1 MWNYKEV
8 FQLNRKALIVP
19 TLGLSAMLL
28 TGCVN
33 KATTVK
39 VQQGNETTIYHNAE
53 VIRYNGILALDTG
66 SHIVTVPQNATVDIT
81 KN

>member
-1 MWNYKEV
+1 MNK
-8 FQLNRKALIVP
+8 KALIVP
-19 TLGLSAMLL
+19 VLGLSTLLL

-39 VQQGNETTIYHNAE
+39 VQQGNETTIYHNVKVNHYDGLIA
-53 VIRYNGILALDTG
+53 IYNG
-66 SHIVTVPQNATVDIT
+66 SHTIIVPHNATVDIT

>member
-1 MWNYKEV
+1 MNKKV
-8 FQLNRKALIVP
+8 LIVP
-19 TLGLSAMLL
+19 TLGLSTLLL

-39 VQQGNETTIYHNAE
+39 VHQDNETTIYHNAK

-66 SHIVTVPQNATVDIT
+66 NHIITVPQNATVDIT
-81 KN
+81 KD

>member
-1 MWNYKEV
+1 MNK
-8 FQLNRKALIVP
+8 KAFIVP

-39 VQQGNETTIYHNAE
+39 VQQGNETTIYHNAK

-66 SHIVTVPQNATVDIT
+66 NHIITVPQNATVDIT
-81 KN
+81 KD

>member
-1 MWNYKEV
+1 MNK
-8 FQLNRKALIVP
+8 KALIVP
-19 TLGLSAMLL
+19 VLGLSAMLL

-39 VQQGNETTIYHNAE
+39 VQQGNETTIYHN
-53 VIRYNGILALDTG
+53 VKVSHYDGIIAIDNG
-66 SHIVTVPQNATVDIT
+66 SHVIIVSQNATVDIT

>member
-1 MWNYKEV
+1 MNK
-8 FQLNRKALIVP
+8 KALIVP
-19 TLGLSAMLL
+19 VLGLSAMLL

-39 VQQGNETTIYHNAE
+39 VQQGNETTIYHNAK

-66 SHIVTVPQNATVDIT
+66 SHIVTVPQNATVDLT

>member
-1 MWNYKEV
+1 MNK
-8 FQLNRKALIVP
+8 NKKALIVP
-19 TLGLSAMLL
+19 ALGLSAMLL

-39 VQQGNETTIYHNAE
+39 VQQGNETTIYHN
-53 VIRYNGILALDTG
+53 VKVNHYSGIIAIDTG
-66 SHIVTVPQNATVDIT
+66 SHIITVPQNATVDIT

>member
-1 MWNYKEV
+1 M
-8 FQLNRKALIVP
+8 NRKALIVP
-19 TLGLSAMLL
+19 VLGLSTLLL

-33 KATTVK
+33 KATTLK
-39 VQQGNETTIYHNAE
+39 VQQGNETTIYHNAK

-66 SHIVTVPQNATVDIT
+66 SHISTVPQNATVDIT

>member
-1 MWNYKEV
+1 MNK
-8 FQLNRKALIVP
+8 KALIVP
-19 TLGLSAMLL
+19 TLGLSVMLL

-39 VQQGNETTIYHNAE
+39 VHQGNETTIYHNAK

-66 SHIVTVPQNATVDIT
+66 NHIITVPQNATVDIT

>member
-1 MWNYKEV
+1 MNK
-8 FQLNRKALIVP
+8 KALIVP

-39 VQQGNETTIYHNAE
+39 VRQGNETTIYHN
-53 VIRYNGILALDTG
+53 VKVSHYDGIIALDTG
-66 SHIVTVPQNATVDIT
+66 SHIFTVPQNATVDIA

>member
-1 MWNYKEV
+1 MNK
-8 FQLNRKALIVP
+8 KALIVP
-19 TLGLSAMLL
+19 VLGLSAMLL

-39 VQQGNETTIYHNAE
+39 VQQGNETTIYHN
-53 VIRYNGILALDTG
+53 VKVSHYDGIIALDNG
-66 SHIVTVPQNATVDIT
+66 SHIFTVPQNATVDIT

>member
-1 MWNYKEV
+1 MNK
-8 FQLNRKALIVP
+8 KALIVP

-39 VQQGNETTIYHNAE
+39 VQQGNETTIYHNVKVNHYDGLIA
-53 VIRYNGILALDTG
+53 IYNG
-66 SHIVTVPQNATVDIT
+66 SHVIIVPQNATVDIT
-81 KN
+81 KG

>member
-1 MWNYKEV
+1 M
-8 FQLNRKALIVP
+8 NRKTLIVP
-19 TLGLSAMLL
+19 ALGLSAMLL

-39 VQQGNETTIYHNAE
+39 VHQGNETTIYHN
-53 VIRYNGILALDTG
+53 VKVNHYDGLIALDIG

>member
-1 MWNYKEV
+1 MNK
-8 FQLNRKALIVP
+8 KALIVP

-28 TGCVN
+28 TGCSN

-39 VQQGNETTIYHNAE
+39 VQQGNENTIYHN
-53 VIRYNGILALDTG
+53 VRVSHYGGIIAIDNG
-66 SHIVTVPQNATVDIT
+66 SHIITVPQNATVDIT

>member
-1 MWNYKEV
+1 MNK
-8 FQLNRKALIVP
+8 KAFIVP
-19 TLGLSAMLL
+19 VLGLSAMLL

-39 VQQGNETTIYHNAE
+39 VQQGNETTIYHNAK

-66 SHIVTVPQNATVDIT
+66 NHIITVPQNATVDIT
-81 KN
+81 KD

>member
-1 MWNYKEV
+1 M
-8 FQLNRKALIVP
+8 NRKALIVP
-19 TLGLSAMLL
+19 VLGLSAMLL
-28 TGCVN
+28 AGCVN

-39 VQQGNETTIYHNAE
+39 VQQGNETTIYHNAK

-66 SHIVTVPQNATVDIT
+66 SHIFTVPQNATVDIT

>member
-1 MWNYKEV
+1 MNE
-8 FQLNRKALIVP
+8 KALIIPV
-19 TLGLSAMLL
+19 LGLSATLL

-39 VQQGNETTIYHNAE
+39 VQQGNETTTYHN
-53 VIRYNGILALDTG
+53 VKVSHYDGIIALDTG
-66 SHIVTVPQNATVDIT
+66 SHIFTVPQNATVAIT